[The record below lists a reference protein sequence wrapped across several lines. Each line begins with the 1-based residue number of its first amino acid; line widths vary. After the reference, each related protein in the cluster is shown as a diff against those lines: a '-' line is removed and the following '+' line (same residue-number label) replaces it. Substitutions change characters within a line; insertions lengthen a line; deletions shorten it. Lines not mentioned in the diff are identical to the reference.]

1 MARHA
6 EGLLPAAYAL
16 LGLLA
21 AGAAHGYDLHR
32 PFAAG
37 GALRAV
43 CRLPLNQHYALLK
56 QLQVRGLVEAGELAT
71 EGATPPRR
79 PLAITPAG
87 RAVLAA
93 WLDQPVS
100 HTRDVRLAFLLK
112 LYFAERLTPAA
123 VPALLAA
130 QVAVTHESLARLAN
144 EWRALADRGPGDFQR
159 LVVDMRL
166 RQNGAVLAWLEDVL
180 RAQAA

>member
-1 MARHA
+1 MARHT

-21 AGAAHGYDLHR
+21 GGAAHGYDLHR

-56 QLQVRGLVEAGELAT
+56 QLQARGLVEAGDLAT
-71 EGATPPRR
+71 EGVTPPRR
-79 PLAITPAG
+79 PLTITPAG

-93 WLDQPVS
+93 WLDQPVP
-100 HTRDVRLAFLLK
+100 HTRDVRLEFLLK
-112 LYFAERLTPAA
+112 LYFAERLVPVT

-130 QVAVTHESLARLAN
+130 QVAVTRESLARLDG
-144 EWRALADRGPGDFQR
+144 EWRALAERGPGDFER

-166 RQNGAVLAWLEDVL
+166 RQNGAVLAWLEDAL
-180 RAQAA
+180 RVQAA